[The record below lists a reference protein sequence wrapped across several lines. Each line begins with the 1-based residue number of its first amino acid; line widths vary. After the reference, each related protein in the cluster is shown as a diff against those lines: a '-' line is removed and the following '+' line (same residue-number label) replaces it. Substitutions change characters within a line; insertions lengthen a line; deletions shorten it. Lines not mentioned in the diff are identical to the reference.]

1 MKILLVGE
9 YSRLHNSLKE
19 GLVNLG
25 HQVTLI
31 ATGDY
36 FKDYP
41 ADIKLNRKYET
52 GLGKKLKVLLYKLF
66 NIDITS
72 ISLMKQFFSYED
84 QLRGFDVVQ
93 IINECPLGAAPAEET
108 RIITHLKENNN
119 KLFLLSC
126 GADHTSV
133 SYNYKKKNRYSILDP
148 LFKGKVSEQN
158 FSGVLKYL
166 KPEYKEHHEFVF
178 RLIDGVMASD
188 LDYHIPINGHPK
200 YKGLLPNPVNI
211 EKLDYQPMSIKD
223 KVIIFHGINRSNYF
237 KKGSDYFEEALE
249 NIQSKYHNKII
260 IDVVENLPYKEYIRR
275 YDQAHIILDQVLG
288 YDQGYN
294 ALEAMAKGKVVFTG
308 AENEFEEHYQLK
320 DKVAVN
326 VIPDPVQIYKELEKL
341 IMNPESIIE
350 IGNNARRFVEEEHNY
365 IAIAKRYVKIYTS
378 A

>member
-19 GLVNLG
+19 GLEHLG

-41 ADIKLNRKYET
+41 ADIKLIRKYDS
-52 GLGKKLKVLLYKLF
+52 GFGKKIKVLLYKLL
-66 NIDITS
+66 NTDITS

-93 IINECPLGAAPAEET
+93 LINECPLGAKPDEEK
-108 RIITHLKENNN
+108 RIVTYLKENND
-119 KLFLLSC
+119 KLYLLSC
-126 GADHTSV
+126 GADHISV
-133 SYNYKKKNRYSILDP
+133 SFNYEKKNRYSILEP
-148 LFKGKVSEQN
+148 MFKGKVSEQN

-166 KPEYKEHHEFVF
+166 SPEYKEHHEFVF
-178 RLIDGVMASD
+178 RKIDGVMASD
-188 LDYHIPINGHPK
+188 LDYHIPIKDHKK

-211 EKLDYQPMSIKD
+211 EKLEYQPLSIKD
-223 KVIIFHGINRSNYF
+223 KIVIFHGINRSNYY

-249 NIQSKYHNKII
+249 KIQKKYRDKIT
-260 IDVVENLPYKEYIRR
+260 IDVVEDLPYSEYIQR
-275 YDQAHIILDQVLG
+275 YNQAHIILDQVLG

-308 AENEFEEHYQLK
+308 AEKEFVEYYRLK
-320 DKVAVN
+320 DTVAIN
-326 VIPDPVQIYKELEKL
+326 VLPDADQIYSELERL
-341 IMNPESIIE
+341 ILNPEMIIE
-350 IGNNARRFVEEEHNY
+350 IGKNARRFIEEEHNY
-365 IAIAKRYVKIYTS
+365 ITVAKSYVKVYTS
-378 A
+378 S

>member
-93 IINECPLGAAPAEET
+93 IINECALGAAPAEER

>member
-19 GLVNLG
+19 GLENLG

-41 ADIKLNRKYET
+41 ADIKLIRKYDS
-52 GLGKKLKVLLYKLF
+52 GLGKKIKVLLYKLF
-66 NIDITS
+66 NSDITS

-84 QLRGFDVVQ
+84 QLRGYDVVQ
-93 IINECPLGAAPAEET
+93 LINECPLGADPSEER
-108 RIITHLKENNN
+108 RIITYLKENND
-119 KLFLLSC
+119 KLYLLSC
-126 GADHTSV
+126 GADHISV
-133 SYNYKKKNRYSILDP
+133 SYNYEKKNRYSILDP
-148 LFKGKVSEQN
+148 LFKGKVTEQT

-166 KPEYKEHHEFVF
+166 NPKYKDHHEFVY

-188 LDYHIPINGHPK
+188 LDYHIPMNGHPK

-211 EKLDYQPMSIKD
+211 EKMEYQPLSIDD
-223 KVIIFHGINRSNYF
+223 KIIIFHGINRSNYY

-249 NIQSKYHNKII
+249 QIQNKYRDMIT
-260 IDVVENLPYKEYIRR
+260 IDVVENLPYSEFIQR

-308 AENEFEEHYQLK
+308 AEKEFYEHYQLK
-320 DKVAVN
+320 DPVAIN
-326 VIPDPVQIYKELEKL
+326 VLPDADQIYNELEQL
-341 IMNPESIIE
+341 ILDPELIVE
-350 IGNNARRFVEEEHNY
+350 IGNNARRFIEEEHNY
-365 IAIAKRYVKIYTS
+365 TTIANSYVKVYTS
-378 A
+378 T